1 MPKKANHAKFITP
14 QIAARDKIP
23 LLLGVIAA
31 VQLKH
36 IFNHTM
42 LNFKNIA
49 IRRGSR
55 VLFSGTSFTIHK
67 GQKIGL
73 TGANGVGK
81 SSFFALLRDELH
93 ADEGEFSMPPNL
105 EVAHVAQ
112 ETPALECSAIDYV
125 LDGDREL
132 RALQQQLQA
141 AEQAHDGLKLAEL
154 HGALDHVGGYT
165 AQARASRLLNGLG
178 FTTAQENLAVSSF
191 SGGWRMRLN
200 LAQALMCRSDVLLLD
215 EPTNHL
221 DLDAVMYLQDWLC
234 KYPGTLLLISHDRD
248 FLDAITDHIVHI
260 EQGKAEI
267 YTGNY
272 SAFERM
278 RAEKLA
284 QQQTAFEKQQREI
297 AHIQSFVDRFKAQAT
312 KARQAQSRIKALE
325 RMEIIAQAH
334 VDSPFGFSFPAP
346 KKMPNPLLKI
356 EEADIG
362 YTSKVVVH
370 NVSLSISPGDRIGLL
385 GPNGAGKS
393 SLIKVLSGQMQALSG
408 KLLTAQDLHIGYFA
422 QHQLEQL
429 RLDES
434 PLWHLQQL
442 DKQALERDLRNF
454 LGGFDFRGDK
464 VNDPVGPFSGGE
476 KARLVLALLVY
487 QNPNL
492 LLLDE
497 PTNHLDLEM
506 RHALNVA
513 LQEYQGAIVVVS
525 HDRHLLRSVTDQ
537 LLLVADGKVQP
548 FDGDLDDYKQWLA
561 DQKKATDE
569 PEPSSAISASVSRK
583 DQRKQEA
590 ERRQR
595 LKPLLDAVKK
605 AEAAVEKFHQQQQD
619 LEQQL
624 ADPTIYTEENKE
636 PLKKLLSQK
645 AQVDNALEQ
654 AELDW
659 ITAEENL
666 SQAE

>member
-1 MPKKANHAKFITP
+1 
-14 QIAARDKIP
+14 
-23 LLLGVIAA
+23 
-31 VQLKH
+31 
-36 IFNHTM
+36 M

-55 VLFSGTSFTIHK
+55 LLFSEASFIIHK

-73 TGANGVGK
+73 TGANGAGK
-81 SSFFALLRDELH
+81 SSLFALLRDELH

-105 EVAHVAQ
+105 EIAHVAQ

-132 RALQQQLQA
+132 RALQRQLAA

-154 HGALDHVGGYT
+154 HALLDHVGGYT

-178 FTTAQENLAVSSF
+178 FSTVQENYPVSSF

-221 DLDAVMYLQDWLC
+221 DLDAVIYLQDWLI
-234 KYPGTLLLISHDRD
+234 KYPGTLMLISHDRD

-260 EQGKAEI
+260 EQGRAEI

-272 SAFERM
+272 SDFERM

-284 QQQTAFEKQQREI
+284 QQQSAFEKQQREI

-325 RMEIIAQAH
+325 RMELIAQAH
-334 VDSPFGFSFPAP
+334 VDSPFGFEFPPP
-346 KKMPNPLLKI
+346 KKMPNPLLQL
-356 EEADIG
+356 EEAKIG
-362 YTSKVVVH
+362 YGDKVVIE
-370 NVSLSISPGDRIGLL
+370 NVSLTIVPGDRIGLL

-393 SLIKVLSGQMQALSG
+393 SLIKVLAGQMTALSG
-408 KLLTAQDLHIGYFA
+408 QLRAAQDLNIGYFA
-422 QHQLEQL
+422 QHQLELL

-464 VNDPVGPFSGGE
+464 VNDAIGPFSGGE
-476 KARLVLALLVY
+476 KARLVLAMLVY

-506 RHALNVA
+506 RHALTVA
-513 LQEYQGAIVVVS
+513 LQDYQGALVVVS
-525 HDRHLLRSVTDQ
+525 HDRHLLRSVTDR
-537 LLLVADGKVQP
+537 LMLVAGGKAQN

-561 DQKKATDE
+561 DQKKNGEQPAAAE
-569 PEPSSAISASVSRK
+569 ASAGASRK
-583 DQRKQEA
+583 DQRKQDA

-605 AEAAVEKFHQQQQD
+605 AEAAVEKFHQQQRE
-619 LEQQL
+619 LEEQL
-624 ADPTIYTEENKE
+624 ADPAIYHDDNKE
-636 PLKKLLSQK
+636 QLKQLLARKS
-645 AQVDNALEQ
+645 QVDDALEQ
-654 AELDW
+654 AEIDW
-659 ITAEENL
+659 MTAEENL

>member
-1 MPKKANHAKFITP
+1 
-14 QIAARDKIP
+14 
-23 LLLGVIAA
+23 
-31 VQLKH
+31 
-36 IFNHTM
+36 M

-55 VLFSGTSFTIHK
+55 LLFSEASFTIHK

-73 TGANGVGK
+73 TGANGAGK
-81 SSFFALLRDELH
+81 SSLFALLRDELH

-112 ETPALECSAIDYV
+112 ETPALSCSAIDYV

-132 RALQQQLQA
+132 RQLQQQLQA
-141 AEQAHDGLKLAEL
+141 AEQAHNGLKLADL
-154 HGALDHVGGYT
+154 HTQLEHIGGYT

-178 FTTAQENLAVSSF
+178 FSTQQESQAVSSF

-221 DLDAVMYLQDWLC
+221 DLDAVIWLQEWLIKYL
-234 KYPGTLLLISHDRD
+234 GTLMLISHDRD
-248 FLDAITDHIVHI
+248 FLDTITDHIVHI
-260 EQGKAEI
+260 EQAKAEI

-272 SAFERM
+272 SDFERM

-284 QQQTAFEKQQREI
+284 QQQTAYEKQQREM
-297 AHIQSFVDRFKAQAT
+297 AHIQSFIDRFKAQAT
-312 KARQAQSRIKALE
+312 KAKQAQSRIKSLE
-325 RMEIIAQAH
+325 RMELIAQAH
-334 VDSPFGFSFPAP
+334 VDSPFSFSFPPP
-346 KKMPNPLLKI
+346 KKMPNPLLKLD
-356 EEADIG
+356 EADIG
-362 YTSKVVVH
+362 YGDKIII
-370 NVSLSISPGDRIGLL
+370 NKASLSISPGDRIGLL

-393 SLIKVLSGQMQALSG
+393 SLIKVLSGQMPALNG
-408 KLLTAQDLHIGYFA
+408 KLQTAQDLHIGYFA

-442 DKQALERDLRNF
+442 DKQATEKDLRNF

-464 VNDPVGPFSGGE
+464 VNDAIGPFSGGE

-506 RHALNVA
+506 RHALSVA
-513 LQEYQGAIVVVS
+513 LQEYQGALVVVS

-537 LLLVADGKVQP
+537 LLLVAGGAIQP
-548 FDGDLDDYKQWLA
+548 FDGDLDDYKVWLA
-561 DQKKATDE
+561 EQKRAADE
-569 PEPSSAISASVSRK
+569 PLASDNQGGVSRK
-583 DQRKQEA
+583 DQRKLDA
-590 ERRQR
+590 DRRQR

-605 AEAAVEKFHQQQQD
+605 AEAAVEKYHQQQRE
-619 LEQQL
+619 LEEKL
-624 ADPTIYTEENKE
+624 ADPEIYSEDNK
-636 PLKKLLSQK
+636 PQLKQLLSQK
-645 AQVDNALEQ
+645 SQVDAALEQ

-659 ITAEENL
+659 MTAEENL
-666 SQAE
+666 QQQE